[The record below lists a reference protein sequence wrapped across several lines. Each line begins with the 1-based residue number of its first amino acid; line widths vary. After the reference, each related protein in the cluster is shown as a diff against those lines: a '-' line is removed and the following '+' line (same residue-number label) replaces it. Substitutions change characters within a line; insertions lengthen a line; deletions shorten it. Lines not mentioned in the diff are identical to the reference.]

1 MRRAR
6 SGIREQR
13 SRWCLQRAA
22 IPTRYAKVTS
32 MSGWSGSI
40 GKGCNFAGSSAIEQR
55 RASGSGVCLT
65 NALVTPWDFPAPHVV
80 TLEVLP
86 ADIDAYDHVNNSV
99 YLAWFDRAAWS
110 HSATL
115 GISIEQ
121 CVKTLRRGM
130 AAHRTEIDFL
140 RAAVLGDRV
149 LVGTWITETDSK
161 LRVQRRFQVR
171 RTTKNKTHTQ
181 THTEYVCIN
190 LDSGRAARM
199 PDVFKRAYAVTETIP
214 RNS

>member
-1 MRRAR
+1 
-6 SGIREQR
+6 
-13 SRWCLQRAA
+13 
-22 IPTRYAKVTS
+22 
-32 MSGWSGSI
+32 MSG
-40 GKGCNFAGSSAIEQR
+40 AP
-55 RASGSGVCLT
+55 LP
-65 NALVTPWDFPAPHVV
+65 PWDFPAPHVV

-99 YLAWFDRAAWS
+99 YLAWCDRAAWS

-121 CVKTLRRGM
+121 CVTTLRRGM
-130 AAHRTEIDFL
+130 AAHRTEIDYL

-149 LVGTWITETDSK
+149 LVGTWITETDSR

-171 RTTKNKTHTQ
+171 RETDGETLVQARTD
-181 THTEYVCIN
+181 YVCIN

-199 PDVFKRAYAVTETIP
+199 PEVFQRAYVVTQPI
-214 RNS
+214 RQ